1 MRTCEHIKSNGEFCG
16 SPALRG
22 RAYCYFHLT
31 FVGRRL
37 RTQKQVMNMECPPLE
52 LPALEDANSIQL
64 ALMQVMDALIHGR
77 ISTKVSG
84 QLLYGL
90 QIASSNLWQGANFEQ
105 GKSATVV
112 GSYDS
117 FEQDYDLADTD
128 CELTVAEEDEEE
140 AAVED
145 DSELARAVREVKRF
159 RAEEAAAVDGHAAD
173 SETQRGETEGE
184 GESAENDQGE
194 GEYDL
199 DEPFRCNP
207 VSRLMCMISGP
218 LSGRDRAGTPEPQR
232 IRRDAASQRLML
244 RVQPQSVADGI
255 WRGGEG
261 GRMRRCR
268 TPFSSNCNNASRY
281 GLARQGA

>member
-31 FVGRRL
+31 YVGRRL

-117 FEQDYDLADTD
+117 FEQDYDLGDTD

-140 AAVED
+140 AVVED
-145 DSELARAVREVKRF
+145 DSELARAVREVKRY
-159 RAEEAAAVDGHAAD
+159 RAEEAAAVDGHAAE
-173 SETQRGETEGE
+173 SENQQGETEAG

-194 GEYDL
+194 GEYDP
-199 DEPFRCNP
+199 DEPFGCNP
-207 VSRLMCMISGP
+207 LSRLMCMISGP
-218 LSGRDRAGTPEPQR
+218 LSGRDRVGIPEPQR
-232 IRRDAASQRLML
+232 IRRDAVSQRLML
-244 RVQPQSVADGI
+244 RVQPQSVGTEFAEEV
-255 WRGGEG
+255 REV
-261 GRMRRCR
+261 
-268 TPFSSNCNNASRY
+268 A
-281 GLARQGA
+281 